1 VDEFLQTARLRLRR
15 FTTADADYLV
25 ALDGDPEVMRYL
37 TNGKPT
43 PREVVEREVLP
54 SILRCYERSEAG
66 RWAAEDL
73 ASGEFLGWL
82 SLQPPKDGSTA
93 ELDLGYRLRR
103 SAWGRGYAAEGAR
116 ALIRKA
122 FTDLGTQR
130 VFAQTMSVNTRS
142 RRVMESAGLRYLRTF
157 HLQWDDPI
165 PGTEHG
171 EVEYELLREDWL
183 QEAAPMSDARLVGSA
198 WREDAFAVAFAE
210 QESEAGEVVAQRLD
224 AVGVAADEA
233 GQGLVERA
241 AVGREPVVQELQELA
256 ELHRIVQGEVHDRC
270 PAAWRIAVVTSS
282 RLRWSMPGM
291 ASRRLTGWPTARLA
305 AMRTMRFSPPDAGS
319 RPPSSAAMTATQ
331 SIHAIGVPS
340 LMQAAVSTWQRK
352 SSRWRKVPWLT
363 IRPAA
368 ASSGWMPAAAA
379 RSAVLSWLVTRVLPW
394 VAARVRR

>member
-1 VDEFLQTARLRLRR
+1 VDVFLQTARLRLRR

-43 PREVVEREVLP
+43 PREVVESEVLP

-130 VFAQTMSVNTRS
+130 VFAQAMAVNTRS
-142 RRVMESAGLRYLRTF
+142 RRVMESAGLGYLRTF

-183 QEAAPMSDARLVGSA
+183 REAVPMSDPRLVGSA
-198 WREDAFAVAFAE
+198 WREEAFAVAFAE
-210 QESEAGEVVAQRLD
+210 QEREAGEVVAQRLN
-224 AVGVAADEA
+224 AVGVAAHEA
-233 GQGLVERA
+233 GEELVDRA

-256 ELHRIVQGEVHDRC
+256 ELHRIVRGEVHGRC
-270 PAAWRIAVVTSS
+270 P
-282 RLRWSMPGM
+282 
-291 ASRRLTGWPTARLA
+291 
-305 AMRTMRFSPPDAGS
+305 
-319 RPPSSAAMTATQ
+319 
-331 SIHAIGVPS
+331 
-340 LMQAAVSTWQRK
+340 
-352 SSRWRKVPWLT
+352 
-363 IRPAA
+363 PA
-368 ASSGWMPAAAA
+368 
-379 RSAVLSWLVTRVLPW
+379 
-394 VAARVRR
+394 

>member
-1 VDEFLQTARLRLRR
+1 VDVFLQTARLRLRR

-43 PREVVEREVLP
+43 PREVVESEVLP

-130 VFAQTMSVNTRS
+130 VFAQAMAVNTRS
-142 RRVMESAGLRYLRTF
+142 RRVMESAGLGYLRTF

-183 QEAAPMSDARLVGSA
+183 REAVPMSDPRLVGSA
-198 WREDAFAVAFAE
+198 WREEAFAVAFAE
-210 QESEAGEVVAQRLD
+210 QEREAGEVVAQRLN
-224 AVGVAADEA
+224 AVGVAAHEA
-233 GQGLVERA
+233 GEELVDRA

-256 ELHRIVQGEVHDRC
+256 ELHRIVRAGFTT
-270 PAAWRIAVVTSS
+270 AAWRMAVVTSS
-282 RLRWSMPGM
+282 RLWWST
-291 ASRRLTGWPTARLA
+291 AS
-305 AMRTMRFSPPDAGS
+305 
-319 RPPSSAAMTATQ
+319 Q

-340 LMQAAVSTWQRK
+340 LMQAAVSTWR
-352 SSRWRKVPWLT
+352 RR
-363 IRPAA
+363 
-368 ASSGWMPAAAA
+368 SSGAG
-379 RSAVLSWLVTRVLPW
+379 RCRG
-394 VAARVRR
+394 